1 MWRWIGVGVGC
12 VLSAIA
18 QVWSPVEG
26 VEPFVHRILCPES
39 DPSMVIVCGD
49 SVPPV
54 AEVWRSNI
62 QFYGGQGFRVSL
74 DSGRTFSEPRL
85 VGFSVRDLL
94 LMPQVPQLWLAAV
107 VDGVTGGVVL
117 SSDGGRTWRW
127 TERPRCQAQVV
138 RLQVRPGAQ
147 PTWFAAV
154 LNTNQGYRVSQDTFA
169 TCVGDLRFPVQARDI
184 AVTDSFVY
192 LAADGYLAGGI
203 WRSPDD
209 GQTWQKDSLGL
220 GNLRIWCVVPS
231 RHQPGVLLC
240 GADTVLSET
249 QSEGRG
255 IYRSEDGG
263 RTWRL
268 VGAPGVRIMA
278 LAEHPFDPRYWVAA
292 GDTTGV
298 WVSGS
303 YGTAWERHADG
314 LPQGIPVRTVA
325 LPPWETRQGVVAFA
339 GLTGGGLYRS
349 RPIVTSAITEP
360 PSTWGLTV
368 RVQAPDELLLCYFLP
383 EGGLVVWELV
393 DLLGRRMAQRH
404 AEWQQAG
411 QRAFVWKLPWRL
423 RPGWYALRLI
433 TPYGQWSTS
442 VLVVP

>member
-1 MWRWIGVGVGC
+1 MWRWASVGIGC

-26 VEPFVHRILCPES
+26 VEPFVHRIVCPET
-39 DPSMVIVCGD
+39 DPAMVIVCGD

-54 AEVWRSNI
+54 AEIWRSNI

-85 VGFSVRDLL
+85 MGFSVRDILP
-94 LMPQVPQLWLAAV
+94 MGQLWLAAV
-107 VDGVTGGVVL
+107 VDIATGGVVL
-117 SSDGGRTWRW
+117 SSDGGRTWQW
-127 TERPRCQAQVV
+127 TQRPRCQAHVV
-138 RLQVRPGAQ
+138 RLQVRPG
-147 PTWFAAV
+147 PPPVWFAAV

-192 LAADGYLAGGI
+192 LAADGYLAGGV
-203 WRSPDD
+203 WRSSDD

-240 GADTVLSET
+240 GADTLLSET

-268 VGAPGVRIMA
+268 VGAPGVRVTA

-314 LPQGIPVRTVA
+314 LPQGVPVRTVA
-325 LPPWETRQGVVAFA
+325 LPPWETHHGVIAFA

-349 RPIVTSAITEP
+349 RPIVTSTPATP
-360 PSTWGLTV
+360 PLSTAEV
-368 RVQAPDELLLCYFLP
+368 VVHVQAPDLLLLRYALIESGP
-383 EGGLVVWELV
+383 LEWELRDV
-393 DLLGRRMAQRH
+393 IGRRVAHIDEGWREAGWH
-404 AEWQQAG
+404 SLVWQLPSRLVCGWYLLRMNTPCG
-411 QRAFVWKLPWRL
+411 QRS
-423 RPGWYALRLI
+423 
-433 TPYGQWSTS
+433 TP
-442 VLVVP
+442 VLVLP